1 MAWTLLLELMAPQFL
16 KPYDKTNKNDVRFA
30 QAPIRSD
37 PISALPAGCTSTN
50 EVLCLQWLLPFSA
63 RCFPDPWRGI
73 GWSRRI
79 KI

>member
-1 MAWTLLLELMAPQFL
+1 MDAPARA
-16 KPYDKTNKNDVRFA
+16 NGAAVREA
-30 QAPIRSD
+30 VRQNEQERRAVCSGAD

-63 RCFPDPWRGI
+63 RCFPNPWRGI